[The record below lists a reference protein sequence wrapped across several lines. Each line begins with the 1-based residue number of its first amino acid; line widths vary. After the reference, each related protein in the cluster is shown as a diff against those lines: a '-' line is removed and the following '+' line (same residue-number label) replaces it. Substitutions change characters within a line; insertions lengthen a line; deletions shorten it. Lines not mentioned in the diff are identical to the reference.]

1 MYDAQVL
8 IIDADDTLWATNVIF
23 EGIIEAFLDW
33 LAEPAAVRMSTR
45 ALLDEIEIA
54 NAARYGYG
62 SKVFVRTLGE
72 CLERLRRQPLT
83 AAQTRHIAA
92 LASPLTKRDVR
103 PFAGVEETLA
113 ALARRHRL
121 LLLTKGDAGE
131 QAAKLEASRLKSYF
145 QAVHI
150 VPEKNARTYRDLVRR
165 HRLSTELTWMIG
177 DSPKS
182 DILPAISSGLNAV
195 LIESDHPWSGDYAE
209 LDASNHRVL
218 RLKSFTQLL
227 EHF

>member
-8 IIDADDTLWATNVIF
+8 IIDADDTLWATNVLF
-23 EGIIEAFLDW
+23 EGVIRAFLDW
-33 LAEPAAVRMSTR
+33 LAEPAAVRKRTR
-45 ALLDEIEIA
+45 ALLDEIEAA
-54 NAARYGYG
+54 NAAQYGYG

-72 CLERLRRQPLT
+72 CLERLRNQPLT
-83 AAQTRHIAA
+83 AAQARSIAA
-92 LASPLTKRDVR
+92 LANPLTRRDVK
-103 PFAGVEETLA
+103 PFVGVEETLA
-113 ALARRHRL
+113 ALARRHQL

-131 QAAKLEASRLKSYF
+131 QAAKLEASQLKSYF

-150 VPEKNARTYRDLVRR
+150 VPEKNAGTYRDLVQR

-195 LIESDHPWSGDYAE
+195 LIESDHPWSGDHAE
-209 LDASNHRVL
+209 LDTSDHRIL
-218 RLKSFTQLL
+218 RLMSFTELL
-227 EHF
+227 EYF